1 MKRFACIVLA
11 TAFSLVAFAQDK
23 KEAPAPAEKEK
34 AALISTFRVFVKP
47 GHESAFKSA
56 FGAHAKKYH
65 QGDRGW
71 RVYDI
76 ISGPDSGAYHVVEGP
91 TTWTAYDD
99 RGDISPEHSKDY
111 ETNIQPHVERQSG
124 DTFATYSK
132 SLSTVAVTEYT
143 DKVLVMRYTIKP
155 GMGPIAYDYL
165 KSYKAVWAKRGQ
177 NAAVWQASF
186 SGAQTVSVAFRLK
199 NGLKA
204 FDGDLPSSRKVLDEL
219 VGSNEYDRL
228 QRVAASCFS
237 DITSEIIV
245 LNHELSSK

>member
-1 MKRFACIVLA
+1 MKRFACLVFA
-11 TAFSLVAFAQDK
+11 AAFSLVASAQEK
-23 KEAPAPAEKEK
+23 KEAPAAPEK
-34 AALISTFRVFVKP
+34 ATLISTYRVFAKP
-47 GHESAFKSA
+47 GHEAAFKAA
-56 FGAHAKKYH
+56 FGAHAKKFH
-65 QGDRGW
+65 QGDRAW

-76 ISGPDSGAYHVVEGP
+76 ISGPDSGGYHIVEGP

-99 RGDISPEHSKDY
+99 RGDIGPEHTKDY

-132 SLSTVAVTEYT
+132 SLSTVGATEFT
-143 DKVLVMRYTIKP
+143 DKVMVMRYAIKP
-155 GMGPIAYDYL
+155 GMGPTAYDYL

-186 SGAQTVSVAFRLK
+186 SGSQTVSVAFRLK

-204 FDGDLPSSRKVLDEL
+204 FDGDLPSTRKVLDEL
-219 VGSNEYDRL
+219 VGPSEYERL

-237 DITSEIIV
+237 EITSEIIV
-245 LNHELSSK
+245 LNRDLSSN